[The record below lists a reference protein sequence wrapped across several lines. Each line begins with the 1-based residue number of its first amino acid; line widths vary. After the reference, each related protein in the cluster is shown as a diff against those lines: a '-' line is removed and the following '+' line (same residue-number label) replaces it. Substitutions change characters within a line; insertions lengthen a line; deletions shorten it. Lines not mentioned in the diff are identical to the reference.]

1 MAILKLLGF
10 LLGVIGPGM
19 ASNEFGD
26 RTRQVGISII
36 ELEKLLNDR
45 EHYSYLPSNEVL
57 KNLPS
62 KVSRSAAVLASRRFI
77 DSTKTTSLVGDKL
90 SALFVDL
97 PTLKFSIETDQPV
110 HYVLM
115 RHRILE
121 DSLNGIDGL
130 EQVVILGSGFDTTSI
145 RNSNNGIDFFEV
157 DRPGVLHFKDSVLRQ
172 ANIGALSNPIGID
185 VRNINDLKEVLRK
198 TDPSKHTFIMAEG
211 FFMYFDQEFI
221 GEALSLIIEYYDR
234 VSIGFDH
241 LMPSYELDPNNKK
254 VIDRLKKAGK
264 ESVKSFFNPDNIEEI
279 LDPQIWSIDTWTP
292 TRLQKRYLNSN
303 WTGRDDKYVAVI
315 QPRSECP

>member
-1 MAILKLLGF
+1 M
-10 LLGVIGPGM
+10 LLGVIGSGM
-19 ASNEFGD
+19 GSNGLSD
-26 RTRQVGISII
+26 RTGHISVM
-36 ELEKLLNDR
+36 ELENLLRNR
-45 EHYSYLPSNEVL
+45 EHYSYQSSNEIL
-57 KNLPS
+57 KQAPS
-62 KVSRSAAVLASRRFI
+62 QISRSAAVLASRRFI
-77 DSTKTTSLVGDKL
+77 DSTKTMSLVGDQL

-121 DSLNGIDGL
+121 DSLKSINDL

-145 RNSNNGIDFFEV
+145 RNCGNGIEFFEV

-172 ANIGALSNPIGID
+172 SNVGALSNPIGID
-185 VRNINDLKEVLRK
+185 VRNIDDLKEVLRK
-198 TDPSKHTFIMAEG
+198 TDPSKNTFIMAEG

-221 GEALSLIIEYYDR
+221 AEALNVITEYYDN

-241 LMPSYELDPNNKK
+241 LMPAYGLDENNKK
-254 VIDRLKKAGK
+254 VIDRLKTAGK
-264 ESVKSFFNPDNIEEI
+264 ESVRSFFSSNSIDEI
-279 LDPQIWSIDTWTP
+279 LSPSFWSIDIWTP
-292 TRLQKRYLNSN
+292 SRLQKKYLDSE
-303 WTGRDDKYVAVI
+303 WAGRDDKYVAII